1 MPDDSP
7 QLAPATVDAFLGAP
21 EAKQRE
27 ALGKMSIPA
36 KQALLGELK
45 KRKAAGTLKTGSSS
59 TQPTASPTP
68 PTPSTSA
75 NPFIVPGEGIYQMH
89 DKAGKPVPVSYSK
102 VEDARSQGHRFAD
115 QKTLEQYGRD
125 FVADP
130 NKQGGLPTWQQE
142 HPILGFIPRVFE
154 GFGGS
159 LEVGLAAADRLIS
172 KASGEGTIEPLQ
184 LSAAKAGAMQG
195 VPEFLGATGEQIAEL
210 LVGEGEARALL
221 KGTGLA
227 GKVSRTAARM
237 KELTTVLDKYP
248 KAKALFGLGMKAATS
263 PGGKLA
269 TRAMA
274 SGGEAATEQGVQ
286 EFVRSGGDTEATRQT
301 MEQAGGVGAALPIVG
316 AALPVGKFVRWVLRN
331 HMNIDEYVTD
341 KLVKEVSTYNQA
353 IREELRR
360 ARVKGESDLA
370 AAESTADAERIRHNN
385 LLLDQHATEAQRL
398 NLSDALERTRQ
409 VVYSRLRN
417 MRSAARAYFGQAYG
431 DIEKAGGGKG
441 VELETLVNDAEE
453 AREQHVKGSEDK
465 DSLKVFNDL
474 KNRFNHPKVDL
485 SEPPNSDFTKEEWT
499 SFSKEDRE
507 HAWKDAMEEGGT
519 SSTIS
524 LKNLNGYYSELG
536 RVVASETTPG
546 DIKDAAKALQKAID
560 DRILETYGEDL
571 FKRNQLVRSQYR
583 EFAGQFLDADSPV
596 AKAVDAPDY
605 YHGTQSSFLTADARQ
620 PAVRTRVKTMLIGD
634 AKDPSTQFLGK
645 DIHEN
650 YARDPETGKMIGSGE
665 ATPSWRYRR
674 QTHQLI
680 EDMRNLHAKLNALPK
695 PKVMEARASVSGRAA
710 NKAQEAARTAGVPEG
725 IVRDETKT
733 LTPEELRQKKADTM
747 LDIAHNFGKFGKW
760 VAIGGLVGGAS
771 GFLHAITTGKGMGGA
786 VEEAG
791 GGVVMGMVTPVI
803 LSKMLMQPGVV
814 NSLTRLSRGDLEK
827 LAKLPPAQRGPTE
840 DLIKMLADEAVREGK
855 LKEGQ
860 IPWLRVLAGTA
871 ARKRVEAGRQEEQGV
886 GTELDDLEKL
896 NNDLETPAP
905 SSQSAAAAQGVQ
917 P

>member
-1 MPDDSP
+1 M
-7 QLAPATVDAFLGAP
+7 
-21 EAKQRE
+21 
-27 ALGKMSIPA
+27 
-36 KQALLGELK
+36 
-45 KRKAAGTLKTGSSS
+45 
-59 TQPTASPTP
+59 
-68 PTPSTSA
+68 
-75 NPFIVPGEGIYQMH
+75 
-89 DKAGKPVPVSYSK
+89 
-102 VEDARSQGHRFAD
+102 
-115 QKTLEQYGRD
+115 
-125 FVADP
+125 
-130 NKQGGLPTWQQE
+130 
-142 HPILGFIPRVFE
+142 
-154 GFGGS
+154 
-159 LEVGLAAADRLIS
+159 
-172 KASGEGTIEPLQ
+172 
-184 LSAAKAGAMQG
+184 
-195 VPEFLGATGEQIAEL
+195 
-210 LVGEGEARALL
+210 
-221 KGTGLA
+221 
-227 GKVSRTAARM
+227 
-237 KELTTVLDKYP
+237 
-248 KAKALFGLGMKAATS
+248 
-263 PGGKLA
+263 
-269 TRAMA
+269 
-274 SGGEAATEQGVQ
+274 
-286 EFVRSGGDTEATRQT
+286 
-301 MEQAGGVGAALPIVG
+301 
-316 AALPVGKFVRWVLRN
+316 
-331 HMNIDEYVTD
+331 
-341 KLVKEVSTYNQA
+341 
-353 IREELRR
+353 
-360 ARVKGESDLA
+360 
-370 AAESTADAERIRHNN
+370 
-385 LLLDQHATEAQRL
+385 
-398 NLSDALERTRQ
+398 
-409 VVYSRLRN
+409 
-417 MRSAARAYFGQAYG
+417 
-431 DIEKAGGGKG
+431 
-441 VELETLVNDAEE
+441 
-453 AREQHVKGSEDK
+453 
-465 DSLKVFNDL
+465 
-474 KNRFNHPKVDL
+474 
-485 SEPPNSDFTKEEWT
+485 
-499 SFSKEDRE
+499 
-507 HAWKDAMEEGGT
+507 
-519 SSTIS
+519 
-524 LKNLNGYYSELG
+524 
-536 RVVASETTPG
+536 
-546 DIKDAAKALQKAID
+546 QKAID

-680 EDMRNLHAKLNALPK
+680 EDMRNLHAKLDALPK

-733 LTPEELRQKKADTM
+733 LTPEELRQKKVDTM
-747 LDIAHNFGKFGKW
+747 LAIAHNFGKFGKW

-771 GFLHAITTGKGMGGA
+771 GFLHAITTGKGMEGA

-791 GGVVMGMVTPVI
+791 GGVVMGMVTPTI

>member
-59 TQPTASPTP
+59 TQPTTSPTP

-154 GFGGS
+154 GIGGS
-159 LEVGLAAADRLIS
+159 LEEGLAGADRLIS
-172 KASGEGTIEPLQ
+172 KVSGERTIEPLQ

-210 LVGEGEARALL
+210 LVGEGEARASLR
-221 KGTGLA
+221 GTELA

-248 KAKALFGLGMKAATS
+248 KAKALFGLGVKAATS

-301 MEQAGGVGAALPIVG
+301 MEQAGGVGAAFPIAG
-316 AALPVGKFVRWVLRN
+316 AALPVGKFTRWVLRN
-331 HMNIDEYVTD
+331 HMNIDEYETD

-353 IREELRR
+353 IREELRL

-398 NLSDALERTRQ
+398 NLSDALERIRQ
-409 VVYSRLRN
+409 VVYSRLQN
-417 MRSAARAYFGQAYG
+417 MKSAARAYFG
-431 DIEKAGGGKG
+431 
-441 VELETLVNDAEE
+441 
-453 AREQHVKGSEDK
+453 
-465 DSLKVFNDL
+465 
-474 KNRFNHPKVDL
+474 
-485 SEPPNSDFTKEEWT
+485 
-499 SFSKEDRE
+499 
-507 HAWKDAMEEGGT
+507 
-519 SSTIS
+519 
-524 LKNLNGYYSELG
+524 
-536 RVVASETTPG
+536 
-546 DIKDAAKALQKAID
+546 
-560 DRILETYGEDL
+560 
-571 FKRNQLVRSQYR
+571 
-583 EFAGQFLDADSPV
+583 
-596 AKAVDAPDY
+596 
-605 YHGTQSSFLTADARQ
+605 
-620 PAVRTRVKTMLIGD
+620 
-634 AKDPSTQFLGK
+634 
-645 DIHEN
+645 
-650 YARDPETGKMIGSGE
+650 
-665 ATPSWRYRR
+665 
-674 QTHQLI
+674 
-680 EDMRNLHAKLNALPK
+680 
-695 PKVMEARASVSGRAA
+695 
-710 NKAQEAARTAGVPEG
+710 
-725 IVRDETKT
+725 
-733 LTPEELRQKKADTM
+733 
-747 LDIAHNFGKFGKW
+747 
-760 VAIGGLVGGAS
+760 
-771 GFLHAITTGKGMGGA
+771 
-786 VEEAG
+786 
-791 GGVVMGMVTPVI
+791 
-803 LSKMLMQPGVV
+803 
-814 NSLTRLSRGDLEK
+814 
-827 LAKLPPAQRGPTE
+827 
-840 DLIKMLADEAVREGK
+840 
-855 LKEGQ
+855 
-860 IPWLRVLAGTA
+860 
-871 ARKRVEAGRQEEQGV
+871 
-886 GTELDDLEKL
+886 
-896 NNDLETPAP
+896 
-905 SSQSAAAAQGVQ
+905 
-917 P
+917 